1 MPQEHPNAPTIYIK
15 QATLSYQSKLLFTD
29 LNLTLPAG
37 KWTCLLG
44 PSGVG
49 KTSLLR
55 LIAGLTSDV
64 VSKNPI
70 TTSDDKPLI
79 GRLSYMAQEDLLLPW
94 SSALANVLLGAKL
107 RGANIHREALQQK
120 AAQLLMQVGL
130 QTALHKKPAQLSGG
144 MRQRVALARTL
155 MENRPVVLMDEPF
168 AAVDAITRLRLQE
181 LAAELLVDR
190 TVLLITHDTLEALRL
205 GDQIYV
211 MSGLP
216 AQLGTPIQP
225 AGKTPRDPAAPAVLE
240 LQGELLHRLTQA
252 HHETML

>member
-1 MPQEHPNAPTIYIK
+1 MPQNHPYAPTIYIK

-107 RGANIHREALQQK
+107 RGANIHREDCNK
-120 AAQLLMQVGL
+120 
-130 QTALHKKPAQLSGG
+130 
-144 MRQRVALARTL
+144 
-155 MENRPVVLMDEPF
+155 
-168 AAVDAITRLRLQE
+168 RLRN
-181 LAAELLVDR
+181 
-190 TVLLITHDTLEALRL
+190 
-205 GDQIYV
+205 Y
-211 MSGLP
+211 
-216 AQLGTPIQP
+216 
-225 AGKTPRDPAAPAVLE
+225 
-240 LQGELLHRLTQA
+240 
-252 HHETML
+252 